1 MPDSLYLQTFDQCG
15 LNLFLLAR
23 FIPDGVLLIF
33 PYLFIP
39 SGPDQFV
46 PCVVRLLSSL
56 HQAHQT
62 LRSPGASSGDAL
74 LEASGSL
81 SSGSDPPTLPATRL
95 VEPQVTLII
104 LVLTPGVEPGTSS
117 LPMKCSTA

>member
-39 SGPDQFV
+39 SGSDQFV

-74 LEASGSL
+74 LEPLVRSHRDQIPLPCPRPAWLSL
-81 SSGSDPPTLPATRL
+81 RL
-95 VEPQVTLII
+95 R
-104 LVLTPGVEPGTSS
+104 
-117 LPMKCSTA
+117 